1 MSQKTSLKKI
11 LVVDDQPENIH
22 ILIENLESEY
32 EILFATTGEKA
43 VDIVF
48 SPNRPDLILLD
59 IKMPGMSGYEVCAIL
74 KERDSS
80 RDIPVIFITAQGQE
94 TDETTG
100 FRLGAVDY
108 IIKPFRLPVVEAR
121 IKAVLRLEEEM
132 ENRKILACRLEDLN
146 KNLEERIREKTAEL
160 EQAHEN
166 LKVNEKKFR
175 SIFENAIEG
184 IFQSSPDGRLLN
196 TNASMARILGY
207 SSPHDLMATIRDV
220 AILYANPEERDVFRR
235 LLEGQGEISG
245 FETRFKRLNG
255 ETIWVMLSAKVIRGE
270 NGNSDG
276 TYYQGFLI
284 DITEKRRAIELEL
297 ANLRLQ
303 ELDELKS
310 ALMSTASHDLR
321 SPMTA
326 IMGYSSLM
334 EIDFQKYFEP
344 LTADD
349 PTLTKQSD
357 KILNRLRV
365 IQKEGDRLIR
375 LVNNFLDLSK
385 FESGCLEWNDKIID
399 VADIIEHTVSVI
411 KGQQA
416 ENECLDITVEYSPEI
431 QSIYCDPDRLMQVIM
446 NLLSNA
452 VKFSSPGSVR
462 ITIGMCREDTLEI
475 RISDTGPGIPEA
487 ERENIFKKFY
497 QIRRDIYPIDAIPKG
512 SGLGLAI
519 CKQIVNHYEGK
530 IWVESDIGRGSTFI
544 VQLPTGSTS
553 VKDML
558 L

>member
-1 MSQKTSLKKI
+1 MSQNKSLKRI

-22 ILIENLESEY
+22 ILIENLESQY
-32 EILFATTGEKA
+32 EILFATNGEKA
-43 VDIVF
+43 LDIVF

-59 IKMPGMSGYEVCAIL
+59 VIMPGMSGYEVCAIL
-74 KERDSS
+74 KERDRS

-108 IIKPFRLPVVEAR
+108 IIKPFRLPIVEAR

-132 ENRKILACRLEDLN
+132 ENRKILACKLEDLN
-146 KNLEERIREKTAEL
+146 KNLEERIKEKTAEL

-166 LKVNEKKFR
+166 LKANEKKFR

-207 SSPHDLMATIRDV
+207 SSPHDLIATTRD
-220 AILYANPEERDVFRR
+220 AALLYANPEERNVFRR
-235 LLEGQGEISG
+235 LLETRGEISG
-245 FETRFKRLNG
+245 FETQFKKLNG

-270 NGNSDG
+270 NGNNDG
-276 TYYQGFLI
+276 SYYQGFLV
-284 DITEKRRAIELEL
+284 DITEKKRASELEL
-297 ANLRLQ
+297 ANVRLR

-310 ALMSTASHDLR
+310 VLMSTASHDLR

-344 LTADD
+344 LTTDN
-349 PTLTKQSD
+349 PTLAEQSD
-357 KILNRLRV
+357 KILDRLRV

-375 LVNNFLDLSK
+375 LVNNFLDLTK
-385 FESGCLEWNDKIID
+385 FESGCLEWNDKLIYVI
-399 VADIIEHTVSVI
+399 DIIEHAVKVI
-411 KGQQA
+411 KGQQSKKKK
-416 ENECLDITVEYSPEI
+416 LDITVEYSPGI
-431 QSIYCDPDRLMQVIM
+431 PSIYCDPDRLMQVIM

-452 VKFSSPGSVR
+452 VKFSQSGSVR
-462 ITIGMCREDTLEI
+462 ITAGTCQNNNIEI
-475 RISDTGPGIPEA
+475 RIIDTGPGIPEA

-497 QIRRDIYPIDAIPKG
+497 QIRGDKFPADSIPKG

-530 IWVESDIGRGSTFI
+530 IWVESEIDCGSTFI
-544 VQLPTGSTS
+544 SQLPVGKSS
-553 VKDML
+553 
-558 L
+558 